1 MTPALDPLAELLGPG
16 GLLRPTDGLDRY
28 EYDARTG
35 RGRALAV
42 ARPIDVDGV
51 RAVLGWAY
59 GHGVRVLAQ
68 GANSGL
74 VGASV
79 PDASGDM
86 LVLSTERLGHPL
98 VVDRSE
104 RTATV
109 GAGVRLSALNGAA
122 APHGLCFP
130 IDLGADPSLGG
141 MVATNTGG
149 ARMVRYGDVRANLLG
164 LVAVL
169 PDAALTVVRCGR
181 GLRKDNTGMD
191 LAQLFVGT
199 GGELGV
205 VVEATVALHPVP
217 RARAAAFVALDD
229 LDAAVAL
236 CGAVQDATDLLA
248 AFEVISAEAM
258 RRTLRHTGTADPFG
272 RDQPAPVTALV
283 EVVSNDAAADLDAV
297 LAGVLAGV
305 LGEVHAHGPGGR
317 LAAGGETAVLV
328 PASRAWALR
337 HRVTESLRASGTVTA
352 FDVSVPRSRL
362 GELRRRT
369 VVVLAALDPDA
380 VLCEFGH
387 IGDGGVHLNVVT
399 PTGRPLASAA
409 QEAIYEAVAE
419 LGGSFSAEHGLG
431 PRNLAV
437 ASRHGLAGQSELLG
451 ALKAICD
458 PAGVLSHGAWPVGP
472 TTGSSEAPGQ

>member
-1 MTPALDPLAELLGPG
+1 MSLALDALAELLGPG

-28 EYDARTG
+28 ECDARTG

-42 ARPIDVDGV
+42 ARPFDVDGV
-51 RAVLGWAY
+51 RAVLGWARRQ
-59 GHGVRVLAQ
+59 GVRVLAQ

-98 VVDRSE
+98 LVE
-104 RTATV
+104 RAERAATV
-109 GAGVRLSALNGAA
+109 GAGVRLSALNAAA
-122 APHGLCFP
+122 APHGLCLP
-130 IDLGADPSLGG
+130 IDLGADPSIGG

-217 RARAAAFVALDD
+217 RARATAFVALDD

-258 RRTLRHTGTADPFG
+258 RRTLRHTGTAEPFG

-283 EVVSNDAAADLDAV
+283 EVVSNDAAADLDALLAGV
-297 LAGVLAGV
+297 FAGVLAR
-305 LGEVHAHGPGGR
+305 EPGGSG
-317 LAAGGETAVLV
+317 AGGETAVLV

-337 HRVTESLRASGTVTA
+337 HRVTESLRASGTVSA

-369 VVVLAALDPDA
+369 VVVLAALDPEA

-431 PRNLAV
+431 PRNVAL
-437 ASRHGLAGQSELLG
+437 ASRHGLVGQAELLG
-451 ALKAICD
+451 ALKAVCD

-472 TTGSSEAPGQ
+472 TAGSSGAPGQ

>member
-1 MTPALDPLAELLGPG
+1 MSADLTALANALGPG
-16 GLLRPTDGLDRY
+16 GLLRPADGLERY
-28 EYDARTG
+28 EIDARSG
-35 RGRALAV
+35 RGQALAV
-42 ARPIDVDGV
+42 ARPADLDGV
-51 RAVLGWAY
+51 RAVLGWARR
-59 GHGVRVLAQ
+59 HAVRVVPQ

-79 PDASGDM
+79 PDAAGDT

-104 RTATV
+104 RTATA
-109 GAGVRLSALNGAA
+109 GAGVRLSAVNDAA
-122 APHGLCFP
+122 APLGLCFP
-130 IDLGADPSLGG
+130 VDLGADPSIGG

-169 PDAALTVVRCGR
+169 PDEALTVVRCGR

-191 LAQLFVGT
+191 VAQLFVGT

-217 RARAAAFVALDD
+217 RARATAFVALDD

-236 CGAVQDATDLLA
+236 CGALQDTTDLLA

-258 RRTLRHTGTADPFG
+258 RRTLAHTGTTDPFG
-272 RDQPAPVTALV
+272 RAEPAPVTALV
-283 EVVSNDAAADLDAV
+283 ELVSSDAAADLDVV
-297 LAGVLAGV
+297 LAALLARV
-305 LGEVHAHGPGGR
+305 PGGPS
-317 LAAGGETAVLV
+317 ATGGETAVLV

-337 HRVTESLRASGTVTA
+337 HRVTESLRASGSVTA

-362 GELRRRT
+362 GDLRRRAI
-369 VVVLAALDPDA
+369 VVLGALDPAA

-387 IGDGGVHLNVVT
+387 VGDGGVHLNVVT
-399 PTGRPLASAA
+399 PSGRPLAPAA
-409 QEAIYEAVAE
+409 RDALYDAVAD

-431 PRNLAV
+431 PRNVHL
-437 ASRHGLAGQSELLG
+437 ASRYAPPGQSALLAG
-451 ALKAICD
+451 LKALCD
-458 PAGVLSHGAWPVGP
+458 PSGVLAHGAWPAVG
-472 TTGSSEAPGQ
+472 GAEQ